1 MADEQKNPSRNFSVH
16 LVIVIKQKVSFYLSC
31 GVFLKPYDRLEFS
44 FFHGSRAFFSSTSY
58 SVEMSVS
65 SEAPPF
71 THNTLSLHHNSV
83 IILNRPYTVNEE
95 DI

>member
-16 LVIVIKQKVSFYLSC
+16 LVIVIKQKVSFY
-31 GVFLKPYDRLEFS
+31 
-44 FFHGSRAFFSSTSY
+44 GSRAFFSSTSY

-83 IILNRPYTVNEE
+83 IILNRLYTVNEE
-95 DI
+95 DT